1 MGGYMRKNPHLQSK
15 TSHCSLLTAHCSLL
29 PTAPCSLLTVLLLI
43 AHCSLLIAQ
52 TAESRNY
59 TLEETL
65 SILYSVSHKGKEEFR
80 WDPFFQEGSFA
91 IGGHYGVF
99 STSPN
104 PGDSGFLMLDNRD
117 IYPVSL
123 PYLYNGSLVFPD
135 QFVMTAKDAFTHS
148 IDEDS
153 SNYRIAAI
161 IIDPGHGGKDP
172 GAIGNVTINGKR
184 QQIIEKN
191 ITFNASKILRDL
203 LVKAYPDKRI
213 LMTRESDIAMSLEE
227 RTLIANAVPIRKN
240 EAIIYISIHAN
251 YVSDQRA
258 RGFEVWHLKPEYR
271 RTILDDSY
279 FSDSPEL
286 RKIMNTLTEEAF
298 MAESIRIAQSILD
311 SLKTAMGRSMPSRG
325 LKAEEWFV
333 VKRSNMPAVLVEL
346 GFVSN
351 KDDALLMTTDGDLR
365 KMVDAVYKGIADFIT
380 IFERSGGFIASR

>member
-1 MGGYMRKNPHLQSK
+1 LRKTQYLQLK
-15 TSHCSLLTAHCSLL
+15 PFHCSLLTSPCSLL
-29 PTAPCSLLTVLLLI
+29 PVFFLI
-43 AHCSLLIAQ
+43 AHCSLLFAQ
-52 TAESRNY
+52 TASEARNY
-59 TLEETL
+59 TLDETL
-65 SILYSVSHKGKEEFR
+65 SILYSVSNKGKEEFR

-91 IGGHYGVF
+91 IGGHYGAF
-99 STSPN
+99 STSPR

-117 IYPVSL
+117 IYPVVL
-123 PYLYNGSLVFPD
+123 PYMDNGYLVFPD
-135 QFVMTAKDAFTHS
+135 QFVMTAKDAFTRS

-153 SNYRIAAI
+153 ANYRIAAI
-161 IIDPGHGGKDP
+161 IVDPGHGGKDP
-172 GAIGNVTINGKR
+172 GAIGNVTINGKT
-184 QQIIEKN
+184 QKIVEKD
-191 ITFNASKILRDL
+191 IAFNASKILKDM
-203 LVKAYPDKRI
+203 LVRTYPDKRI
-213 LMTRESDIAMSLEE
+213 LMTRESDITMSLEE

-251 YVSDQRA
+251 YVSDPRA

-271 RTILDDSY
+271 RTLLDDSY

-333 VKRSNMPAVLVEL
+333 VRRSNMPAVLVEL

-351 KDDALLMTTDGDLR
+351 KDDALLMTTDRDLR
-365 KMVDAVYKGIADFIT
+365 KMVEAVYKGIADFIT